1 MKQYNY
7 MFKIP
12 NNFFSRLVFKFI
24 KKHYFN
30 SATYKISRIRGSHLR
45 KNTKRSSSWDIKRD
59 EAKYLRIYVQDK
71 REENAVAVTMHN
83 LVRAGTLSDME
94 QIEFPL
100 S

>member
-12 NNFFSRLVFKFI
+12 NNFFARLVFKFI

-30 SATYKISRIRGSHLR
+30 SATYKISRIRGSQMR
-45 KNTKRSSSWDIKRD
+45 KNAKRSSSWDIKRD

-71 REENAVAVTMHN
+71 REEAVAVTMHN
-83 LVRAGTLSDME
+83 LVRPGTLSDME
-94 QIEFPL
+94 QIEFPP

>member
-1 MKQYNY
+1 MKQYSY

-12 NNFFSRLVFKFI
+12 NNFFARLVFKFI
-24 KKHYFN
+24 KKYYFN

-45 KNTKRSSSWDIKRD
+45 KNAKRASSWDIKRD

-71 REENAVAVTMHN
+71 REEAMAVTMHN
-83 LVRAGTLSDME
+83 LVRPGTLSDME

>member
-1 MKQYNY
+1 

-12 NNFFSRLVFKFI
+12 NNFFARLVFKFI
-24 KKHYFN
+24 KKYYFN
-30 SATYKISRIRGSHLR
+30 SATYKISRIRGAHLR
-45 KNTKRSSSWDIKRD
+45 KNAKRSSSWDIKRD

-71 REENAVAVTMHN
+71 REEAVAVTMHN
-83 LVRAGTLSDME
+83 LVRPGTLSDME